1 MRLTYNLTT
10 CRVHQ
15 LCGPLH
21 LSCATLGGE
30 AGGVGRRGH
39 RDAGPSGAHGG
50 SLGAETTM
58 VSGGHVP
65 VVRCDIGDR
74 VLEPVAAGFKFC
86 SEELMEPH
94 LDFQDLHLYLFR

>member
-1 MRLTYNLTT
+1 
-10 CRVHQ
+10 
-15 LCGPLH
+15 
-21 LSCATLGGE
+21 
-30 AGGVGRRGH
+30 
-39 RDAGPSGAHGG
+39 
-50 SLGAETTM
+50 M